1 VSRLLI
7 IALFFEVGIVLMV
20 VPWSNYWER
29 NYFVESVPYVEAIA
43 TNAFVRG
50 AISGLGLVNMFAGLS
65 ELGSLFF
72 SPRSDDTTPIVAPPS
87 AAEDRR

>member
-1 VSRLLI
+1 MSRLLI

-20 VPWSNYWER
+20 VPWSTYWER

-43 TNAFVRG
+43 TNDFVRG
-50 AISGLGLVNMFAGLS
+50 AITGLGLVNLFAGLA
-65 ELGSLFF
+65 ELGSLLF
-72 SPRSDDTTPIVAPPS
+72 SPRSDDASSVVAPRS

>member
-43 TNAFVRG
+43 TNTFVRG
-50 AISGLGLVNMFAGLS
+50 AISGLGLVNVFAGLA

-72 SPRSDDTTPIVAPPS
+72 SPRSEDTTSVVASSSP
-87 AAEDRR
+87 AEDRR

>member
-1 VSRLLI
+1 LLI

-50 AISGLGLVNMFAGLS
+50 AISGLGLVNMFAGLA

-72 SPRSDDTTPIVAPPS
+72 SPRSDDTTPIVVPPS